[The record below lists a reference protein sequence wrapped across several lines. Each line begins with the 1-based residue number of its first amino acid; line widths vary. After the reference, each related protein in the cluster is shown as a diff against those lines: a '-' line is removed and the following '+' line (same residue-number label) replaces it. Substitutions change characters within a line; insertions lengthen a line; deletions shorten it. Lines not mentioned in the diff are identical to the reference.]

1 MKYFLTI
8 LLGNLSLNTKIR
20 FNSMSKN
27 KIIKEFKT
35 PKEIHDEL
43 FACINCEFEDLCSHI
58 LPFPLNLCEKC
69 KNYRKKDY
77 DY

>member
-1 MKYFLTI
+1 
-8 LLGNLSLNTKIR
+8 
-20 FNSMSKN
+20 MSKN

-35 PKEIHDEL
+35 PEKIYEEL